1 MSSDVIEVVILAKDN
16 ASKAIGGIRSAIGGL
31 GSALAPVGAL
41 AGGALAAGVGAV
53 AAIGAGA
60 LSAAVDTRNA
70 AFDMQAQ
77 FGMTAGEAE
86 RTAQL
91 ARDAWANNWGA
102 SVGDVSGVM
111 GSVIQQLG
119 DFGVVSDEAI
129 TGATTDALALR
140 DVFGVETPASIDAAR
155 ALMER
160 FGVDSETAFNI
171 ITTGMQSGLSANG
184 DFMESITEYAPVFEA
199 AGFSAEQMYSIMES
213 GAASGVLGTD
223 KISDAV
229 KEMNIK
235 LTEGGD
241 ATRAAFSSMGMD
253 FNEIAGFVASGD
265 ETWADYFDDIVA
277 GINSIEDPIERQKA
291 QVAIF
296 GTMAED
302 LGVNF
307 TEGLTSA
314 GAAIGDFEGAT
325 DSLNAKYQDFGSLW
339 EGVKRQVIDA
349 LSPVADFVL
358 GLANDHLPAV
368 QEVIGKISG
377 FIGNFISRMQNGT
390 PLLSNLTSFVMQ
402 ISGLFGMSNEEAM
415 KFGGTVN
422 LIVNSYLGPFIQR
435 MKEIVTPIWDAITNF
450 ISFKDVL
457 IGLGIAI
464 LSFVLPI
471 VAGLIGSLITF
482 LAPILAVIGVVAL
495 LRTAWEN
502 NWGGIR
508 DKVAEVWGAIQ
519 PVLQMVWDWLSVNI
533 PAGLEALRAFW
544 VDNVWPAIQGAIEFV
559 WPIIQAIFSTL
570 VHIVQTVV
578 IPMIQELYRWWVD
591 TAWPAISEALQTA
604 WEDVIKPALYE
615 LRDFVI
621 DTLLP
626 AIQELATKWT
636 EEIWPAIKT
645 AISEAWEN
653 VIKPAFEAINTF
665 AKETIPNA
673 IGKMRDKFNEITGN
687 IRSAIQPMKDLWD
700 QFVDAV
706 ISFWEWL
713 TGKDFSIQIDVPQ
726 TPSFTGD
733 RVSPAPGVKQR
744 GALPD
749 LDIKERGGGST
760 TVINIDARGAAK
772 GVDRDLRAMV
782 EQVLREHSVR
792 ADVRLRTT

>member
-1 MSSDVIEVVILAKDN
+1 MSDTIEVIILAKDQ

-70 AFDMQAQ
+70 SFDMQAQ
-77 FGMTAGEAE
+77 FGMTAEEAE

-199 AGFSAEQMYSIMES
+199 AGFNAAQMYSIMES

-223 KISDAV
+223 KISDAI

-241 ATRAAFSSMGMD
+241 ATRDAFSSMGMD

-277 GINSIEDPIERQKA
+277 GINGIEDPIERQKA

-358 GLANDHLPAV
+358 GLVNDHLPRIQGAIQPFIDALGGFFRNL
-368 QEVIGKISG
+368 QE
-377 FIGNFISRMQNGT
+377 
-390 PLLSNLTSFVMQ
+390 
-402 ISGLFGMSNEEAM
+402 GMSPLDAFIEA
-415 KFGGTVN
+415 
-422 LIVNSYLGPFIQR
+422 
-435 MKEIVTPIWDAITNF
+435 IWDIAPPELLATLVDFRDNILPGLTEKFTLIKDRVIEFVSPIANAILNF
-450 ISFKDVL
+450 VSFKDVL

-559 WPIIQAIFSTL
+559 WPIIQAIFNTL
-570 VHIVQTVV
+570 VHIIQTVV
-578 IPMIQELYRWWVD
+578 IPMIQELYTWWVD

-653 VIKPAFEAINTF
+653 VIKPAFEAISTF
-665 AKETIPNA
+665 AKETVPNA

-687 IRSAIQPMKDLWD
+687 IRGAIQPMKDLWD
-700 QFVDAV
+700 QFVGAV
-706 ISFWEWL
+706 VSFWEWL
-713 TGKDFSIQIDVPQ
+713 TGKDFSIEISVP
-726 TPSFTGD
+726 TVPTYSTD
-733 RVSPAPGVKQR
+733 TVSPDPAVR
-744 GALPD
+744 R
-749 LDIKERGGGST
+749 RGGAASSAVAVAGGGNT
-760 TVINIDARGAAK
+760 TVVNIDARGAAK

-782 EQVLREHSVR
+782 EQVLRESGRR